1 MKREV
6 DVAIIGAGS
15 AGLYALSQVKKQTD
29 NFILIN
35 SGPYGTTCARVG
47 CMPSKS
53 LIRIAEYY
61 HDRLDFE
68 KSGIKNS
75 DALKVSIPEVL
86 QRVRDQRDFLV
97 NGNIKHSIT
106 RLGDKVLSGKAE
118 FINRNTLKAGEDE
131 IVAKKIIIAT
141 GSTPVFDP
149 KWETFKENIL
159 TTDELF
165 EQEDLPPTLG
175 IIGLGV
181 IGLELGQ
188 ALSRLGIKVT
198 ATHSKEFIGGLS
210 DPEVNSVMMEACQKE
225 FDIWLG
231 GRAELSKVNDKIKIT
246 SADRE
251 VLVDKVLVAI
261 GRKPNLDGLM
271 LDNLDITLDKRG
283 IPNFDP
289 HTMQIEDLPI
299 YIAGDVNAD
308 RPLLHEAADEGRI
321 AGYNTV
327 KPNRKF
333 KRKVP
338 LSIVFT
344 DPNIAFVGKDYKDIK
359 DDDNVITGSYDFTNQ
374 SRAMLMNI
382 NVGIANLYVEKNN
395 GKLLGAQIAVPHG
408 EHLAHHLAWAI
419 EQDLTVYDML
429 ELPFYHPTLEEGLYS
444 LLLNCARKIGEKTEG
459 IREVPFLSYTK
470 SNLNHIR

>member
-1 MKREV
+1 MGKTINVEV
-6 DVAIIGAGS
+6 AVIGAGS

-29 NFILIN
+29 DFILIN

-53 LIRIAEYY
+53 LIRISEYY

-68 KSGIKNS
+68 KSGIKHS
-75 DALKVSIPEVL
+75 DALEVSMPDVL
-86 QRVRDQRDFLV
+86 QRVRDHRDLLV
-97 NGNIKHSIT
+97 KGNIKQSIT

-118 FINRNTLKAGEDE
+118 FINPTTLKVGDE
-131 IVAKKIIIAT
+131 VIVAKKIIIAT

-149 KWETFKENIL
+149 KWEAFKEHIL
-159 TTDELF
+159 TTDDLF

-175 IIGLGV
+175 VIGLGV

-188 ALSRLGIKVT
+188 ALSRLDIKVT

-210 DPEVNSVMMEACQKE
+210 DPEVNAVMLEECQKE

-231 GRAELSKVNDKIKIT
+231 GRAVLSKVGDKIKIT
-246 SADRE
+246 SRERE
-251 VLVDKVLVAI
+251 VMVDKVLVAI
-261 GRKPNLDGLM
+261 GRKPNLESLK
-271 LDNLDITLDKRG
+271 LENLGITLDKRG
-283 IPNFDP
+283 MPNFDP
-289 HTMQIEDLPI
+289 NTMQIEDLPV

-321 AGYNTV
+321 AGYNAV
-327 KPNRKF
+327 KAQKSF

-344 DPNIAFVGKDYKDIK
+344 SPNIAFIGKDYKEIK
-359 DDDNVITGSYDFTNQ
+359 EDENVITGSYNFSKQ

-382 NVGIANLYVEKNN
+382 NAGLAHLYVAKND
-395 GKLLGAQIAVPHG
+395 GTLLGAQIAVPQG

-419 EQDLTVYDML
+419 EQDLTVYEML
-429 ELPFYHPTLEEGLYS
+429 ALPFYHPTLEEGLYS
-444 LLLNCARKIGEKTEG
+444 LLLNCVKKIGVKREG
-459 IREVPFLSYTK
+459 ILEVPFS
-470 SNLNHIR
+470 

>member
-6 DVAIIGAGS
+6 EVAIIGAGS
-15 AGLYALSQVKKQTD
+15 AGLYALSQVKKVTD
-29 NFILIN
+29 DFLLIN

-68 KSGIKNS
+68 KSGIQNS
-75 DALKVSIPEVL
+75 DALKVSIPDVL
-86 QRVRDQRDFLV
+86 QRVRDHRDLLV

-106 RLGDKVLSGKAE
+106 RLGDKVLSGSAE
-118 FINRNTLKAGEDE
+118 FIDRHTLKVGNDV

-149 KWETFKENIL
+149 KWEAFKEHIL

-165 EQEDLPPTLG
+165 EQEDLPSTLG
-175 IIGLGV
+175 VLGLGV

-198 ATHSKEFIGGLS
+198 AVHSQEFIGGLS
-210 DPEVNSVMMEACQKE
+210 DPEVNETMLKLCEKE

-231 GRAELSKVNDKIKIT
+231 GGRAVLSKVGDKIKIT
-246 SADRE
+246 SGDHE

-261 GRKPNLDGLM
+261 GRKPNLGTLK
-271 LDNLDITLDKRG
+271 LENLGITLDKRG
-283 IPNFDP
+283 MPNFNP
-289 HTMQIEDLPI
+289 QTMQIEDLPI

-321 AGYNTV
+321 AGYNSV
-327 KPNRKF
+327 KTQRSF

-338 LSIVFT
+338 LAIVFT
-344 DPNIAFVGKDYKDIK
+344 SPNIAFVGKEYNEIK
-359 DDDNVITGSYDFTNQ
+359 EDDNVITGSYDFTKQ
-374 SRAMLMNI
+374 ARA
-382 NVGIANLYVEKNN
+382 
-395 GKLLGAQIAVPHG
+395 
-408 EHLAHHLAWAI
+408 
-419 EQDLTVYDML
+419 
-429 ELPFYHPTLEEGLYS
+429 
-444 LLLNCARKIGEKTEG
+444 
-459 IREVPFLSYTK
+459 
-470 SNLNHIR
+470 

>member
-1 MKREV
+1 MKKEV
-6 DVAIIGAGS
+6 EVAIIGAGS
-15 AGLYALSQVKKQTD
+15 AGLYALSQVKKETD
-29 NFILIN
+29 DFLLIN
-35 SGPYGTTCARVG
+35 DGHYGTTCARVG

-68 KSGIKNS
+68 KSGIKNA
-75 DALKVSIPEVL
+75 DALKVSIPDVL
-86 QRVRDQRDFLV
+86 QRVREHRDFLV
-97 NGNIKHSIT
+97 NANIQHSIT
-106 RLGDKVLSGKAE
+106 RLGDKVLNGKAE
-118 FINRNTLKAGEDE
+118 FINQNTLKVGEDE

-149 KWETFKENIL
+149 KWEAFQEQIL

-175 IIGLGV
+175 VLGLGV

-198 ATHSKEFIGGLS
+198 AVHSKEFIGGLS
-210 DPEVNSVMMEACQKE
+210 DPAVNEVMLKLCKKE

-231 GRAELSKVNDKIKIT
+231 GGRAVLSKVGNKIKIT
-246 SADRE
+246 NGDRE

-261 GRKPNLDGLM
+261 GRKPNLEALK
-271 LDNLDITLDKRG
+271 LENLGITLNKRG
-283 IPNFDP
+283 MPNFDP
-289 HTMQIEDLPI
+289 HTMQIEDLPV
-299 YIAGDVNAD
+299 YITGDVNAD

-321 AGYNTV
+321 AGYNAV
-327 KPNRKF
+327 HSKRAF

-344 DPNIAFVGKDYKDIK
+344 SPNIAFIGKSYDEIK
-359 DDDNVITGSYDFTNQ
+359 DNSNVIISSYDFTKQ
-374 SRAMLMNI
+374 ARAMLMNI

-395 GKLLGAQIAVPHG
+395 GKLLGAQIAVPGG

-419 EQDLTVYDML
+419 EQDLSIYDML
-429 ELPFYHPTLEEGLYS
+429 KLPFYHPTLEEGLYS
-444 LLLNCARKIGEKTEG
+444 LLLSCAREIGEKTEG
-459 IREVPFLSYTK
+459 IREVAYLE
-470 SNLNHIR
+470 

>member
-1 MKREV
+1 MGKTINVE
-6 DVAIIGAGS
+6 VAIIGAGS

-29 NFILIN
+29 DFLLIN

-61 HDRLDFE
+61 HEREYFE

-75 DALKVSIPEVL
+75 DKLSVCIPDVLK
-86 QRVRDQRDFLV
+86 RVRKHRDILV
-97 NGNIKHSIT
+97 SGNIKNIT
-106 RLGDKVLSGKAE
+106 RLGEKVLSGRAE
-118 FINRNTLKAGEDE
+118 FINANTLKVGEDE

-149 KWETFKENIL
+149 KWEAFKEHVL

-165 EQEDLPPTLG
+165 EQEDLPATLG
-175 IIGLGV
+175 VLGLGV

-198 ATHSKEFIGGLS
+198 AVHSKEFIGGLS
-210 DPEVNSVMMEACQKE
+210 DPKVNKNMLGLCKKE

-231 GRAELSKVNDKIKIT
+231 GGRAVLSKVDEKIKI
-246 SADRE
+246 SNSENE

-261 GRKPNLDGLM
+261 GRKPNLESLK
-271 LDNLDITLDKRG
+271 LENLGIDLDKRG
-283 IPNFDP
+283 MPNFDP
-289 HTMQIEDLPI
+289 QTMQIEDLPI

-321 AGYNTV
+321 AGYNVV
-327 KPNRKF
+327 KNQKKF

-338 LSIVFT
+338 LAIVFT
-344 DPNIAFVGKDYKDIK
+344 DPNIALIGKDYNEIK
-359 DDDNVITGSYDFTNQ
+359 DDTNVVTATYDFKQ
-374 SRAMLMNI
+374 QGRAFLI
-382 NVGIANLYVEKNN
+382 NKNAGLANLYVQKSD
-395 GKLLGAQIAVPHG
+395 GKLLGAQIATPAG

-419 EQDLTVYDML
+419 EQELTVYEML
-429 ELPFYHPTLEEGLYS
+429 ALPFYHPTLEEGLYS
-444 LLLNCARKIGEKTEG
+444 LLLNCVKKLGVKKEG
-459 IREVPFLSYTK
+459 ILEVPFL
-470 SNLNHIR
+470 

>member
-1 MKREV
+1 MKVGSMKKEV
-6 DVAIIGAGS
+6 EVAIIGAGS
-15 AGLYALSQVKKQTD
+15 AGLYALSQVKKETD
-29 NFILIN
+29 DFLLIN
-35 SGPYGTTCARVG
+35 DGPYGTTCARVG

-61 HDRLDFE
+61 HDREDFE
-68 KSGIKNS
+68 KSGIKNAN
-75 DALKVSIPEVL
+75 ALEVSIPDVL
-86 QRVRDQRDFLV
+86 QRVRDHRDLLV
-97 NGNIKHSIT
+97 KGNIKHSIT
-106 RLGDKVLSGKAE
+106 RLGDKVLSGRAE
-118 FINRNTLKAGEDE
+118 FLNRNTLKVGDDE

-149 KWETFKENIL
+149 KWEAFKEHIL

-175 IIGLGV
+175 VLGLGV

-198 ATHSKEFIGGLS
+198 AVHSKEFIGGLS
-210 DPEVNSVMMEACQKE
+210 DPKVNEVMLKLCEKE

-231 GRAELSKVNDKIKIT
+231 GGRAVLSKIGDKIKIT
-246 SADRE
+246 NGDRE

-261 GRKPNLDGLM
+261 GRKPNLGTLK
-271 LDNLDITLDKRG
+271 LENLGITLDKRG
-283 IPNFDP
+283 MPTFDP
-289 HTMQIEDLPI
+289 HTMQIEDLPV
-299 YIAGDVNAD
+299 YITGDVNAD

-321 AGYNTV
+321 AGYNSV
-327 KPNRKF
+327 KSKKSF

-344 DPNIAFVGKDYKDIK
+344 SPNIAFAGKAYNEIK
-359 DDDNVITGSYDFTNQ
+359 EDENVITGTYDFTKQ
-374 SRAMLMNI
+374 ARAMLMNI
-382 NVGIANLYVEKNN
+382 NEGIANLYVNKND
-395 GKLLGAQIAVPHG
+395 GKLLGAQMAVPGG

-419 EQDLTVYDML
+419 EQELTIYDML

-444 LLLNCARKIGEKTEG
+444 LLLSCTRQIGKKIEG
-459 IREVPFLSYTK
+459 IREVAYLDKT
-470 SNLNHIR
+470 N